1 LVESSNLHG
10 GKRGGRM
17 EEGEF
22 FTVWR
27 SNPGEMIEERE
38 GEGVKSGFLL
48 LWPHRLKLGVT
59 GQTGDGHQSDR

>member
-1 LVESSNLHG
+1 
-10 GKRGGRM
+10 M

-38 GEGVKSGFLL
+38 GEGV
-48 LWPHRLKLGVT
+48 WPHRLKLGVT
-59 GQTGDGHQSDR
+59 GQTGDGHQ

>member
-17 EEGEF
+17 EEGKF

-27 SNPGEMIEERE
+27 RSYPGEMIEERE
-38 GEGVKSGFLL
+38 GEG
-48 LWPHRLKLGVT
+48 
-59 GQTGDGHQSDR
+59 